1 VFHDVVTKHD
11 IKTVVFEWN
20 LVEVKMQIGDR
31 RNEVCG
37 KVMEVFLRL
46 EAIDEALLWRHVQ
59 DRKLGLCEEFAVV
72 FEIQPH
78 EAVALKS
85 EVVGA
90 KDVVAVGYIRAVRK
104 KFGKGFVADWA
115 MNVVAFV
122 KCRRKKSKNI
132 TEPNKKRTR

>member
-1 VFHDVVTKHD
+1 MVTKNNV
-11 IKTVVFEWN
+11 KMVVFEWN

-37 KVMEVFLRL
+37 KVIEVFLCL
-46 EAIDEALLWRHVQ
+46 EAIDKALLWCHVQ
-59 DRKLGLCEEFAVV
+59 HCKVFLGKKSTVV

-78 EAVALKS
+78 EAVALKG

-90 KDVVAVGYIRAVRK
+90 KNVVAMCYIRAVRK